1 MILIFQYIITL
12 IGFNGKMDLRILC
25 MNVLTLVMIP
35 LFVLPSSEYL
45 LLFNV
50 LIIGI
55 NVTQAYLNLHVSRL
69 QGECMNLLYKRMP
82 NSL

>member
-25 MNVLTLVMIP
+25 MNILTLVMIP

-69 QGECMNLLYKRMP
+69 QSECMNLLYKRMP

>member
-69 QGECMNLLYKRMP
+69 QSECVNLLYKRMP